1 MQVDILKVGILQ
13 ENTYILSID
22 DKVIVIDPGDE
33 TDKILEN
40 IKYPVVGIL
49 VTHHHFDH
57 IGSLVTLSNKTNA
70 KIYDSKNLKEG
81 KNNIDIFCFE
91 VIYTPGHTSDSLSYY
106 FYKENIMFTGDFIFA
121 GSIGRTDLG
130 GNSNDMKNSINKI
143 KKYSDNIKIYPGHGD
158 TTSLIDE
165 KANNVY
171 FNV

>member
-1 MQVDILKVGILQ
+1 MRLYV
-13 ENTYILSID
+13 
-22 DKVIVIDPGDE
+22 P
-33 TDKILEN
+33 
-40 IKYPVVGIL
+40 
-49 VTHHHFDH
+49 
-57 IGSLVTLSNKTNA
+57 
-70 KIYDSKNLKEG
+70 
-81 KNNIDIFCFE
+81 
-91 VIYTPGHTSDSLSYY
+91 PGHTNDSLSYY

-165 KANNVY
+165 KVNNVY